1 MHHLC
6 RTEQSVVAVS
16 FMFNFMANLLVQAHL
31 FEQVDFERKVI
42 AAREGSVHPY
52 EDDITTESL
61 RSIMIN

>member
-1 MHHLC
+1 
-6 RTEQSVVAVS
+6 
-16 FMFNFMANLLVQAHL
+16 MFNFMANLLVQAHL
-31 FEQVDFERKVI
+31 SEQVDFERKVI